1 MLENRRAR
9 LILAGAIV
17 AATFT
22 TALTARAQEPS
33 PAAIAAARELVDIR
47 GGANIF
53 ETVVYGVVESAKG
66 VFLQTNP
73 QLAKDLE
80 EVAGRIRT
88 ELAPRRT
95 ELVNEVARIY
105 AQRFTEQEMRE
116 ATAFFKT
123 TLGRK
128 IVTEEPIVLDQ
139 SFQRTQQWA
148 NKLSEEVL
156 SRYRAEMKKKGHNL

>member
-1 MLENRRAR
+1 MLQIQRAR
-9 LILAGAIV
+9 LILTGAIF
-17 AATFT
+17 AATFG
-22 TALTARAQEPS
+22 AVFTARAQEPS
-33 PAAIAAARELVDIR
+33 AAAVAAARELVDIR

-53 ETVVYGVVESAKG
+53 ETVVFGVVESAKG
-66 VFLQTNP
+66 VFLQTSP
-73 QLAKDLE
+73 ALSKDLE

-88 ELAPRRT
+88 ELAPRRA

-105 AQRFTEQEMRE
+105 AQRFTEQELRE

-123 TLGRK
+123 PLGRK
-128 IVTEEPIVLDQ
+128 IVTEEPGVLDQ

-148 NKLSEEVL
+148 SKLSEEVL